1 MDQALTT
8 QGSPT
13 TPHVVII
20 GGGFAGLNLAQ
31 SLRRA
36 PVRITLIDRQNHHL
50 FQPLL
55 YQVATAALSAPEIA
69 EPIRDVLRKQEN
81 ATVLLGE
88 VTAIHPAENC
98 LQVGSMR
105 FAYDYLYIAAG
116 ASHSYFGQDHWAEFA
131 PGLKTLDDAL
141 DIRGRMI
148 LAYERAER
156 RESAHARVQDLTFV
170 VVGAGPTGVE
180 LAGALAEI
188 ARYTM
193 TRNFR
198 NFDPKDARVL
208 LIEAGDRVLAA
219 YDEELSERARIQL
232 EELGVEVMLGERV
245 TDIQSDGVWLGEEFI
260 PTSTV
265 LWAAGVK
272 ASPVGE
278 MLGVPLDRAG
288 RVLVESDL
296 TLKEYPNISV
306 LGDLA
311 AVDDGA
317 GGFVPGL
324 APAAIQMG
332 KYAAKRLRNLLAG
345 KSTDPFAYKDKGQ
358 MATIGRRKAIAETAR
373 LKFSGT
379 IAWLA
384 WAVIHIYFLVG
395 FRNRILVARDWVW
408 HYLTRRRGARIAY
421 GTVRATSPAR
431 LEEGASADVGSTLPN
446 ALPQSP
452 DDASGA
458 EAEAVAVGG
467 GTPSLS
473 STDK

>member
-1 MDQALTT
+1 MPDKLVTTHKDAL
-8 QGSPT
+8 
-13 TPHVVII
+13 PHVVII
-20 GGGFAGLNLAQ
+20 GGGFAGLNLAK

-69 EPIRDVLRKQEN
+69 EPIRDVLRKQQN

-88 VTAIHPAENC
+88 VTDIDPENK
-98 LQVGSMR
+98 VVHVDTMR
-105 FAYDYLYIAAG
+105 FSYDYLYIAAG
-116 ASHSYFGQDHWAEFA
+116 ASHSYFGNDHWETHA
-131 PGLKTLDDAL
+131 PGLKTLSDAL

-156 RESAHARVQDLTFV
+156 RQSAHERVQDLTFV

-208 LIEAGDRVLAA
+208 LIEGTDRVLSA
-219 YDEELSERARIQL
+219 YSPELSERARVQL

-245 TDIQSDGVWLGEEFI
+245 TDIREDGVWLGERFI
-260 PTSTV
+260 PSSTV

-278 MLGVPLDRAG
+278 MLDVPRDRAG
-288 RVLVESDL
+288 RVIVEQDL
-296 TLKEYPNISV
+296 TLKDHPSISV

-311 AVDDGA
+311 AVQDGE
-317 GGFVPGL
+317 GGTVPGL

-332 KYAAKRLRNLLAG
+332 RYAAKRLIRLLKG
-345 KSTDPFAYKDKGQ
+345 QPVEPFAYNNKGQ
-358 MATIGRRKAIAETAR
+358 MATIGRQRAIAETKR
-373 LKFSGT
+373 IRFSGT
-379 IAWLA
+379 LAWLA

-408 HYLTRRRGARIAY
+408 HYLTRRRGARILY
-421 GTVRATSPAR
+421 GVPGSAVVSAADEDRAMKRA
-431 LEEGASADVGSTLPN
+431 LIDGLAADV
-446 ALPQSP
+446 
-452 DDASGA
+452 DATGRYRAVRQDA
-458 EAEAVAVGG
+458 EPAPRTAN
-467 GTPSLS
+467 
-473 STDK
+473 

>member
-1 MDQALTT
+1 MTDRLVTIEQNSL
-8 QGSPT
+8 
-13 TPHVVII
+13 PHVVII

-69 EPIRDVLRKQEN
+69 EPIRDVLRKQQN
-81 ATVLLGE
+81 TTVLLGE
-88 VTAIHPAENC
+88 VTNIDPDGKVVH
-98 LQVGSMR
+98 VGDMR
-105 FAYDYLYIAAG
+105 FSYDYLYIAAG
-116 ASHSYFGQDHWAEFA
+116 ASHSYFGNDHWEEFA
-131 PGLKTLDDAL
+131 PGLKTLGDAL

-156 RESAHARVQDLTFV
+156 RESAHERVQDLTFV

-208 LIEAGDRVLAA
+208 LIEGADRVLAA
-219 YDEELSERARIQL
+219 YDPALSERARLQL

-245 TDIQSDGVWLGEEFI
+245 TDIRPSGVWLGERHI
-260 PTSTV
+260 ASSTV

-272 ASPVGE
+272 ASSVGE
-278 MLGVPLDRAG
+278 MLDVERDRAG
-288 RVLVESDL
+288 RVIVQQDL
-296 TLKEYPNISV
+296 TLKDHPSISV

-311 AVDDGA
+311 SVQDADG
-317 GGFVPGL
+317 GTVPGL

-332 KYAAKRLRNLLAG
+332 RYAGKRLIRLLKG
-345 KSTDPFAYKDKGQ
+345 KPIEPFAYNNKGQ
-358 MATIGRRKAIAETAR
+358 MATIGRRRAIAETQR

-384 WAVIHIYFLVG
+384 WAIIHIYFLVG

-408 HYLTRRRGARIAY
+408 HYLTRRRGARILY
-421 GTVRATSPAR
+421 GVPSSAARDRA
-431 LEEGASADVGSTLPN
+431 LEAQEGTQAEALIDGLAADVDETGGYS
-446 ALPQSP
+446 AVDGRS
-452 DDASGA
+452 DAS
-458 EAEAVAVGG
+458 
-467 GTPSLS
+467 LS
-473 STDK
+473 RAK

>member
-1 MDQALTT
+1 MTRPDT
-8 QGSPT
+8 PT
-13 TPHVVII
+13 VKSAPPHVVII
-20 GGGFAGLNLAQ
+20 GGGFAGLNLAR

-69 EPIRDVLRKQEN
+69 EPIRDVLRKQQN

-88 VTAIHPAENC
+88 VTQINAETQC
-98 LQVGSMR
+98 VYVGDME
-105 FAYDYLYIAAG
+105 FQYDYLYVAAG
-116 ASHSYFGQDHWAEFA
+116 ASHSYFGNDHWEEHA
-131 PGLKTLDDAL
+131 PGLKTLANAL

-156 RESAHARVQDLTFV
+156 RESAHERAQDLTFV

-208 LIEAGDRVLAA
+208 LIEGGDRVLSA
-219 YDEELSERARIQL
+219 YDPSLSERARLQL
-232 EELGVEVMLGERV
+232 EDLGVEVMLGALV
-245 TDIQSDGVWLGEEFI
+245 TDIRPDGVWLGDEYI
-260 PTSTV
+260 ATSTV

-272 ASPVGE
+272 ASSIGALLDAE
-278 MLGVPLDRAG
+278 RDRAG
-288 RVLVESDL
+288 RVIVQPNL
-296 TLKEYPNISV
+296 TLERHPTISV

-311 AVDDGA
+311 AVDDGQ
-317 GGFVPGL
+317 GGTVPGL

-332 KYAAKRLRNLLAG
+332 KYAAKRLRNLLNG
-345 KSTDPFAYKDKGQ
+345 KEVEPFTYKNKGQ
-358 MATIGRRKAIAETAR
+358 MATIGRRRAIAETKR
-373 LKFSGT
+373 TKFSGT

-408 HYLTRRRGARIAY
+408 HYLTRRRGARILY
-421 GTVRATSPAR
+421 GV
-431 LEEGASADVGSTLPN
+431 EGGASAQRRALEPAPNLAVPEDRDPERLKDGGLRGDKVKKSDVS
-446 ALPQSP
+446 AHEQ
-452 DDASGA
+452 
-458 EAEAVAVGG
+458 
-467 GTPSLS
+467 
-473 STDK
+473 

>member
-1 MDQALTT
+1 MNQALQSTRA
-8 QGSPT
+8 SSE
-13 TPHVVII
+13 PHVVII
-20 GGGFAGLNLAQ
+20 GGGFAGLNLAR

-69 EPIRDVLRKQEN
+69 EPIRDILRKQDN

-88 VTAIHPAENC
+88 VTDIIPDEKC
-98 LQVGSMR
+98 VRVGSMR
-105 FAYDYLYIAAG
+105 FSYDYLYIAAG
-116 ASHSYFGQDHWAEFA
+116 ASHSYFGQDQWAEHA

-156 RESAHARVQDLTFV
+156 RESAHERVQDLTFV

-219 YDEELSERARIQL
+219 YDETLSERARVQL

-245 TDIQSDGVWLGEEFI
+245 TDIQEDGVWLGEAFI

-272 ASPVGE
+272 ASSVGE

-288 RVLVESDL
+288 RVLVEPDL
-296 TLKEYPNISV
+296 TLKDHPEISV

-345 KSTDPFAYKDKGQ
+345 KPTEDFRYNDKGQ

-421 GTVRATSPAR
+421 GTVRSTTAVRLQDDPA
-431 LEEGASADVGSTLPN
+431 LVEAQETTLPN
-446 ALPQSP
+446 ALPASTASTADP
-452 DDASGA
+452 APVSSSESGA
-458 EAEAVAVGG
+458 SDG
-467 GTPSLS
+467 
-473 STDK
+473 